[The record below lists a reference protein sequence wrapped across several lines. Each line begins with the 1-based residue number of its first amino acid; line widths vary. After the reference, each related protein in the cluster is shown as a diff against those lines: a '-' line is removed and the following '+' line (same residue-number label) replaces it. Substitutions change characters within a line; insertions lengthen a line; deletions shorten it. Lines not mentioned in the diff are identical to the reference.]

1 MTRWEICKEIE
12 KALEGKDGALL
23 RVFKELE
30 GRLGVGEAAETV
42 LTDSIIIRRGVA

>member
-12 KALEGKDGALL
+12 KALEGKDGAML

-30 GRLGVGEAAETV
+30 GRLGVDEAGETV
-42 LTDSIIIRRGVA
+42 LTDGIVIGGFE

>member
-12 KALEGKDGALL
+12 NALKDKDGALL

-30 GRLGVGEAAETV
+30 GRLGVYEAGETV
-42 LTDSIIIRRGVA
+42 LTDGIVIGGFE